1 MEDVVNG
8 AGGTGGSARLSNM
21 PVAAKTGTSQESR
34 DLWISAFTPYYT
46 ASVWGGY
53 DEHKTMDRLSQS
65 WHQKLWK
72 NIMEHIQDTKGLEYK
87 DFEIPSSVEEKTV
100 CTKTGLLA
108 TSSCPAITEYFSKDN
123 APPAAGSVV
132 VPAEEES
139 GDEVVP
145 EESVPVA
152 GVFSS
157 ELSESSFLE
166 SFDGAT

>member
-1 MEDVVNG
+1 MVLPLPVSPPVVLPEV
-8 AGGTGGSARLSNM
+8 S
-21 PVAAKTGTSQESR
+21 PVVV
-34 DLWISAFTPYYT
+34 P
-46 ASVWGGY
+46 
-53 DEHKTMDRLSQS
+53 
-65 WHQKLWK
+65 
-72 NIMEHIQDTKGLEYK
+72 
-87 DFEIPSSVEEKTV
+87 
-100 CTKTGLLA
+100 
-108 TSSCPAITEYFSKDN
+108 
-123 APPAAGSVV
+123 V